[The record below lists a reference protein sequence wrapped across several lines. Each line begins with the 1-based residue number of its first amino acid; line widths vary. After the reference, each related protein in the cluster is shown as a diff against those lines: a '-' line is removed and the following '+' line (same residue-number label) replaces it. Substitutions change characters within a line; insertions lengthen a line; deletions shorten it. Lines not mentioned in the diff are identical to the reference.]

1 MVAGVDGG
9 VTGRPPVE
17 LGIEGITDA
26 TRVGQGGFGT
36 VYRAKQT
43 AFGRTVAVKV
53 LSTPG
58 LDESELKRFEQEC
71 RAIGALSGHP
81 HVVAVYDTGHTAAG
95 QPYLVLDYLPGGT
108 LADRIDEFGPLPWDE
123 VADTGVK
130 LAGALA
136 AAHAAGVLHRDI
148 KPENVL
154 ISSYDEPQLTDFG
167 VARIHGG
174 TQTHSG
180 VITGSLAHASP
191 EVLSGRPATEASDVY
206 SLASTL
212 YALAAGHA
220 PFVRPD
226 DESFHPLLN
235 RIMSEAPP
243 DLRPQGVPGPLWEAL
258 AAALAKNPSARTSS
272 ARAFGE
278 ALRAAQRAGGLAPTR
293 MVVPDPVVTPFR
305 VGRNGE
311 ESVTR
316 RWGRPWSPAAAP
328 AGGVAPGPVVD
339 RGRAVRPAW
348 VAGLVAAILCLLAA
362 SAFALVREDGDDD
375 RVALSATTTVPVTTT
390 APGPAPTTAAAQGT
404 TAVPPSTAPA
414 PTTTRPAP
422 ATTTA
427 TTARGTPTTG
437 APTGVIAACNPSL
450 FRATITSDKPNYN
463 NGDTVTVSARFEN
476 TSGRPCSYTQ
486 TGASSQLLNPFGEA
500 MGPIRTLVGDN
511 VDNVP
516 FEPGTS
522 QTFRSA
528 WEVNTCA
535 GPTTCYPGRYTI
547 TINVVPFGGGR
558 VSFDVT

>member
-1 MVAGVDGG
+1 MGAGADGG
-9 VTGRPPVE
+9 MTRRPPVD

-36 VYRAKQT
+36 VYRARQT

-58 LDESELKRFEQEC
+58 LDESELRRFEQEC

-108 LADRIDEFGPLPWDE
+108 LADRVEEFGPLPWDE
-123 VADTGVK
+123 VADAGVK

-136 AAHAAGVLHRDI
+136 AAHAAGVLHRDV

-154 ISSYDEPQLTDFG
+154 VSSYDEPQLTDFG
-167 VARIHGG
+167 VARVQGG

-180 VITGSLAHASP
+180 VITGSLAHAAP

-243 DLRPQGVPGPLWEAL
+243 DLRPQGVPTPMWEAL
-258 AAALAKNPSARTSS
+258 AAALAKDPSARTSS

-278 ALRAAQRAGGLAPTR
+278 ALRAAQRAGGLSPTR
-293 MVVPDPVVTPFR
+293 MVVPDPVAVPSIA
-305 VGRNGE
+305 GRGGDA
-311 ESVTR
+311 SVTR
-316 RWGRPWSPAAAP
+316 RWGRPRSAAP
-328 AGGVAPGPVVD
+328 VPAGAVATGGVVE
-339 RGRAVRPAW
+339 RGRSVRPAW
-348 VAGLVAAILCLLAA
+348 MVALVVAILGLLAA
-362 SAFALVREDGDDD
+362 STFALAREDGDEDG
-375 RVALSATTTVPVTTT
+375 VAVPASTTVPVSTTI
-390 APGPAPTTAAAQGT
+390 APTSAATAVAPQRS

-414 PTTTRPAP
+414 PTTTRPASP
-422 ATTTA
+422 A
-427 TTARGTPTTG
+427 TTARGSPPTSATAGGTP
-437 APTGVIAACNPSL
+437 VCNPSF
-450 FRATITSDKPNYN
+450 FRATVTSERPRYN
-463 NGDTVTVSARFEN
+463 NGDTVQVSARFEN
-476 TSGRPCSYTQ
+476 ISGRPCSYTQ
-486 TGASSQLLNPFGEA
+486 TCASSQLLNPFGEA
-500 MGPIRTLVGDN
+500 LGPIRTLVGDN
-511 VDNVP
+511 VDNIP

-522 QTFRSA
+522 QTFRAA

-535 GPTTCYPGRYTI
+535 SPTTCYPGRYTI
-547 TINVVPFGGGR
+547 TMNVVPFGGGQA
-558 VSFDVT
+558 SFDVA